1 MHIAPIIL
9 GNVISS
15 RFLKRPPRSINIAW
29 FTDQCFL
36 TEEILPTLE
45 IENVF
50 FKSHPMTQES
60 YLDVLKQYFHKDIP
74 PQELLLSYIM
84 VLSLSLGSS
93 SDISLTKDV
102 KNTVLNYC
110 EITNITTPD
119 CNILLSILLNY
130 LEQLQS
136 HSSMENLRVLLDTHS
151 ISIPSIHDILL
162 SDMGN
167 PTTSLD
173 TILLYTFAVLLESD
187 NYGDA
192 LRLAIYVSR
201 DTTYIAM
208 LVSTICSLLY
218 PIEATKSRLPKLPK
232 RFEYRP
238 IQEMDHMP
246 DIITRFRGPFKFLS
260 NLYPTPIT
268 YKGNTYCCLE
278 AAYQAQKSLDPAI
291 QERFA
296 NIRLP
301 YKARGMGQRIKTIRP
316 DWFDIRISIMEE
328 LLYIKFSHPQLKEW
342 LQCTGQNKIVECNT
356 WGDTFWGIYNGVGE
370 NHLGTLLMKVRDT
383 LL

>member
-15 RFLKRPPRSINIAW
+15 RFLKRPPRSTNIAW

-36 TEEILPTLE
+36 TEEILPTLD
-45 IENVF
+45 IENLLFLSSPMVQ
-50 FKSHPMTQES
+50 KSHLHILEQ
-60 YLDVLKQYFHKDIP
+60 LIHKGIP
-74 PQELLLSYIM
+74 PQEILLSYIM
-84 VLSLSLGSS
+84 IQSLSLTNSS
-93 SDISLTKDV
+93 EISSTKDV
-102 KNTVLNYC
+102 KDTVLNYC
-110 EITNITTPD
+110 EITNITTQD
-119 CNILLSILLNY
+119 CKILLSILLDY

-136 HSSMENLRVLLDTHS
+136 HSSIENLRALLDTHS
-151 ISIPSIHDILL
+151 ISIPSIYDIIL

-167 PTTSLD
+167 PTTSLY
-173 TILLYTFAVLLESD
+173 TILLYAFAVLLESD

-218 PIEATKSRLPKLPK
+218 PLEATKSRLPKPSK
-232 RFEYRP
+232 RFEYRS
-238 IQEMDHMP
+238 IQDMDHMP

-260 NLYPTPIT
+260 NLYATPIT

-278 AAYQAQKSLDPAI
+278 AAYQSQKSLDPTI
-291 QERFA
+291 HERFA

-301 YKARGMGQRIKTIRP
+301 YKARGMGQRIKTIRT
-316 DWFDIRISIMEE
+316 DWFNIRIDIMKE

-342 LQCTGQNKIVECNT
+342 LQCTGQSKIVECNT
-356 WGDTFWGIYNGVGE
+356 WGDTFWGVYNGVGE

>member
-1 MHIAPIIL
+1 MRIAPIIL

-15 RFLKRPPRSINIAW
+15 RFLKRPPRSTNIAW

-50 FKSHPMTQES
+50 FKSDPMAQES
-60 YLDVLKQYFHKDIP
+60 YLDVLKQRIHKDIP
-74 PQELLLSYIM
+74 PQEILLSYIM
-84 VLSLSLGSS
+84 VLSLSLASS

-102 KNTVLNYC
+102 KDTVLNYC
-110 EITNITTPD
+110 EITNMATPD

-136 HSSMENLRVLLDTHS
+136 HSSIENLRVLLDTHS
-151 ISIPSIHDILL
+151 ISIPSIHDIIL
-162 SDMGN
+162 SDMGS

-173 TILLYTFAVLLESD
+173 TLLLYTFAVLLESD

-192 LRLAIYVSR
+192 LRLAMYVSR

-218 PIEATKSRLPKLPK
+218 PIEATKSRLPKPPK

-291 QERFA
+291 HERFA

-342 LQCTGQNKIVECNT
+342 LQCTGQSKIVECNT

>member
-1 MHIAPIIL
+1 MRIAPIIL
-9 GNVISS
+9 GNVINS
-15 RFLKRPPRSINIAW
+15 RFLKRPPRSTNIAW

-45 IENVF
+45 IENVL
-50 FKSHPMTQES
+50 FKSDPMTQES
-60 YLDVLKQYFHKDIP
+60 YLDVLKQRIYKGIP
-74 PQELLLSYIM
+74 PQEILLSYIM
-84 VLSLSLGSS
+84 VLSLSLASS
-93 SDISLTKDV
+93 SDIFLTKDV

-110 EITNITTPD
+110 EITNIATPD
-119 CNILLSILLNY
+119 CKVLLSILLDY

-151 ISIPSIHDILL
+151 ISIPSIHDIIL
-162 SDMGN
+162 SDMGS

-218 PIEATKSRLPKLPK
+218 PIEATKSRLPKPPK

-260 NLYPTPIT
+260 NLYPTLIT

-342 LQCTGQNKIVECNT
+342 LQCTGQSKIVECNT

>member
-1 MHIAPIIL
+1 MRIAPIIL

-15 RFLKRPPRSINIAW
+15 RFLKRPPRSTNIVW

-50 FKSHPMTQES
+50 FKSDSMTQES
-60 YLDVLKQYFHKDIP
+60 YLDVLKQCIHEGIP

-84 VLSLSLGSS
+84 VLSLSLASS
-93 SDISLTKDV
+93 SDISSTKDV

-110 EITNITTPD
+110 EITNIATQN
-119 CNILLSILLNY
+119 CNILLSILLDY

-136 HSSMENLRVLLDTHS
+136 HSSMESLRVLLDTHS
-151 ISIPSIHDILL
+151 ISIPSIHDIIL
-162 SDMGN
+162 SDMGS

-173 TILLYTFAVLLESD
+173 TILLYTFAVVLESD

-208 LVSTICSLLY
+208 LVSTICSLIY
-218 PIEATKSRLPKLPK
+218 PLEATKSRLPKPPK

-291 QERFA
+291 HERFA

-342 LQCTGQNKIVECNT
+342 LQCTGQSKIVECNT

>member
-1 MHIAPIIL
+1 MRIAPIIL

-15 RFLKRPPRSINIAW
+15 RFLKRPPRSTNIAW

-50 FKSHPMTQES
+50 FKSDPMTQES
-60 YLDVLKQYFHKDIP
+60 YLDILKQPIHKDIP

-84 VLSLSLGSS
+84 VLSLSLASS
-93 SDISLTKDV
+93 SDVSLTKDV

-110 EITNITTPD
+110 EITNIATPD
-119 CNILLSILLNY
+119 CNILLNILLNY

-136 HSSMENLRVLLDTHS
+136 HSSIENLRVLLDTHS
-151 ISIPSIHDILL
+151 ISIPSIHDIIL
-162 SDMGN
+162 SDMGR

-218 PIEATKSRLPKLPK
+218 PIEATKSRLPKPPK
-232 RFEYRP
+232 RFEYRR

-342 LQCTGQNKIVECNT
+342 LQCTGQSKIVECNT

>member
-1 MHIAPIIL
+1 MRIAPIIL

-15 RFLKRPPRSINIAW
+15 RFLKRPPRSTNIAW

-50 FKSHPMTQES
+50 FKSDPMTQES
-60 YLDVLKQYFHKDIP
+60 YLDILKQRIHKDIP
-74 PQELLLSYIM
+74 PQEILLSYIM
-84 VLSLSLGSS
+84 VLTLSLASS

-119 CNILLSILLNY
+119 CKILLSILLDY

-151 ISIPSIHDILL
+151 ISIPAIHDIIL
-162 SDMGN
+162 SDMGS

-218 PIEATKSRLPKLPK
+218 PIEATKSRLPKPPK
-232 RFEYRP
+232 RFEYRS

-278 AAYQAQKSLDPAI
+278 AVYQAQKSLDPAI
-291 QERFA
+291 HERFA

-342 LQCTGQNKIVECNT
+342 LQCTGQSKIVECNT

>member
-1 MHIAPIIL
+1 MRIAPIIL

-15 RFLKRPPRSINIAW
+15 RFLKRPPRSTNIAW

-50 FKSHPMTQES
+50 FKSDPMTQES
-60 YLDVLKQYFHKDIP
+60 YLDILKQPIHKDIP

-84 VLSLSLGSS
+84 VLSLSLASS
-93 SDISLTKDV
+93 SDVSLTKDV

-110 EITNITTPD
+110 EITNIATPD
-119 CNILLSILLNY
+119 CNILLNILLNY

-136 HSSMENLRVLLDTHS
+136 HSSIENLRVLLDTHS
-151 ISIPSIHDILL
+151 ISIPSIHDIIL
-162 SDMGN
+162 SDMGR

-232 RFEYRP
+232 RFEYRR

-268 YKGNTYCCLE
+268 YKGHTYCCLE

-291 QERFA
+291 QERFT

-301 YKARGMGQRIKTIRP
+301 YKARGMGHRIKTIRP

-342 LQCTGQNKIVECNT
+342 LQCTGQSKIVECNT

>member
-1 MHIAPIIL
+1 MRIAPIIL

-15 RFLKRPPRSINIAW
+15 RFLKRPPRSTNIAW

-36 TEEILPTLE
+36 TEEILPTLN
-45 IENVF
+45 IEKVLF
-50 FKSHPMTQES
+50 PHSPMTEDSHLQ
-60 YLDVLKQYFHKDIP
+60 VLEQLIQNGTPSH
-74 PQELLLSYIM
+74 EVLLSYIM
-84 VLSLSLGSS
+84 VLGLSLASS
-93 SDISLTKDV
+93 PDTSLRKNLKD
-102 KNTVLNYC
+102 TVLNYY
-110 EITNITTPD
+110 EITNIAIPD
-119 CNILLSILLNY
+119 CKVLLSILLDY
-130 LEQLQS
+130 LVHLQS
-136 HSSMENLRVLLDTHS
+136 HSPIESLRVLLDTHS
-151 ISIPSIHDILL
+151 ISIPSIYDIVL
-162 SDMGN
+162 SDTGN
-167 PTTSLD
+167 PTTSLRD
-173 TILLYTFAVLLESD
+173 ILIYTFAVLLESD

-201 DTTYIAM
+201 STTYIAM

-218 PIEATKSRLPKLPK
+218 PLEATKSRLMKQPK

-291 QERFA
+291 HERFA

-342 LQCTGQNKIVECNT
+342 LQCTGQSKIVECNT
-356 WGDTFWGIYNGVGE
+356 WGDTFWGIYNRVGE

>member
-1 MHIAPIIL
+1 MRIAPIIL

-36 TEEILPTLE
+36 TEEILPTLDLE
-45 IENVF
+45 KILFPHSPITEERQLQVLEQLTH
-50 FKSHPMTQES
+50 KGVPSQE
-60 YLDVLKQYFHKDIP
+60 V
-74 PQELLLSYIM
+74 LLSYIM
-84 VLSLSLGSS
+84 VLGLSLASS
-93 SDISLTKDV
+93 TDTSLTKELKD
-102 KNTVLNYC
+102 TVLNYC
-110 EITNITTPD
+110 VITNIATSD
-119 CNILLSILLNY
+119 CKILLSILLDY

-136 HSSMENLRVLLDTHS
+136 HSSMETLRVLLDTHS
-151 ISIPSIHDILL
+151 ISIPSVHDIVL
-162 SDMGN
+162 SDMGS

-218 PIEATKSRLPKLPK
+218 PIEATKSRLSKLPK
-232 RFEYRP
+232 RFEYRS

-301 YKARGMGQRIKTIRP
+301 YKSRGMGQRIKTIRP

-342 LQCTGQNKIVECNT
+342 LQCTGQSKIVECNT

>member
-15 RFLKRPPRSINIAW
+15 RFLKRSPRSTNIAW
-29 FTDQCFL
+29 FTGQSYL
-36 TEEILPTLE
+36 TEEILPTLD
-45 IENVF
+45 IENVLF
-50 FKSHPMTQES
+50 VSSPMIQKSHLYILEQ
-60 YLDVLKQYFHKDIP
+60 LVHKGIP
-74 PQELLLSYIM
+74 PQKLVLSYIM
-84 VLSLSLGSS
+84 VLSLSLANS
-93 SDISLTKDV
+93 SDTSLTQDV
-102 KNTVLNYC
+102 KDTVLNYC

-119 CNILLSILLNY
+119 CKILLSILLHY
-130 LEQLQS
+130 LEQLQNHAS
-136 HSSMENLRVLLDTHS
+136 IENLRVLLDTHS
-151 ISIPSIHDILL
+151 ISIPSIRDILL
-162 SDMGN
+162 SDIGN
-167 PTTSLD
+167 PTTSLH
-173 TILLYTFAVLLESD
+173 TILLYTFAVVLESD

-192 LRLAIYVSR
+192 LRLAVYVSR

-218 PIEATKSRLPKLPK
+218 PLEATKSRLPKLPK
-232 RFEYRP
+232 RFEYRS
-238 IQEMDHMP
+238 IQEMDSMP

-260 NLYPTPIT
+260 NLYSTPIT
-268 YKGNTYCCLE
+268 YKGHTYCCLE

-291 QERFA
+291 HEKFA

-301 YKARGMGQRIKTIRP
+301 YKSRGMGQSIKTIRP
-316 DWFDIRISIMEE
+316 DWLDIRIDIMEE

-342 LQCTGQNKIVECNT
+342 LQCTGQSKIVECNT

>member
-1 MHIAPIIL
+1 
-9 GNVISS
+9 
-15 RFLKRPPRSINIAW
+15 
-29 FTDQCFL
+29 
-36 TEEILPTLE
+36 
-45 IENVF
+45 
-50 FKSHPMTQES
+50 MTQES
-60 YLDVLKQYFHKDIP
+60 YLDVLKQCIHEGIP

-84 VLSLSLGSS
+84 VLSLSLASS
-93 SDISLTKDV
+93 SDISSTKDV

-110 EITNITTPD
+110 EITNIATQN
-119 CNILLSILLNY
+119 CNILLSILLDY

-136 HSSMENLRVLLDTHS
+136 HSSMESLRVLLDTHS
-151 ISIPSIHDILL
+151 ISIPSIHDIIL
-162 SDMGN
+162 SDMGS

-173 TILLYTFAVLLESD
+173 TILLYTFAVVLESD

-208 LVSTICSLLY
+208 LVSTICSLIY
-218 PIEATKSRLPKLPK
+218 PLEATKSRLPKPPK

-291 QERFA
+291 HERFA

-342 LQCTGQNKIVECNT
+342 LQCTGQSKIVECNT

>member
-1 MHIAPIIL
+1 MRIAPIIL

-15 RFLKRPPRSINIAW
+15 RFLKRPPRSTNIAW

-50 FKSHPMTQES
+50 FKSDSMTKES
-60 YLDVLKQYFHKDIP
+60 YLDVLKQRIYKGIP

-84 VLSLSLGSS
+84 VLSLSLASS
-93 SDISLTKDV
+93 SHISLTKDV
-102 KNTVLNYC
+102 KDTVLNYC
-110 EITNITTPD
+110 EITNIATQN

-151 ISIPSIHDILL
+151 ISIPSIHDIIL

-218 PIEATKSRLPKLPK
+218 PIEATKSRLPKPPK
-232 RFEYRP
+232 RFEYRR

-246 DIITRFRGPFKFLS
+246 AIITRFRGPFKFLS

-342 LQCTGQNKIVECNT
+342 LQCTGQSKIVECNT

>member
-1 MHIAPIIL
+1 MYIAPIIL

-15 RFLKRPPRSINIAW
+15 RFLKRPPRSTNIAW
-29 FTDQCFL
+29 FTGQSYL
-36 TEEILPTLE
+36 TEEILPTLD
-45 IENVF
+45 IENALFVSF
-50 FKSHPMTQES
+50 PMVQES
-60 YLDVLKQYFHKDIP
+60 HLHMLEQLIHKGTP
-74 PQELLLSYIM
+74 PQEIVLSYIM
-84 VLSLSLGSS
+84 VLTLSLASS
-93 SDISLTKDV
+93 PHISSTKDI
-102 KNTVLNYC
+102 KDTVLNYC
-110 EITNITTPD
+110 EITNIATQD
-119 CNILLSILLNY
+119 CKILLSILLNY

-151 ISIPSIHDILL
+151 ISIPSIHDIIL
-162 SDMGN
+162 SDMGS

-218 PIEATKSRLPKLPK
+218 PIEATKSRLPKPPK

-291 QERFA
+291 HERFA

-301 YKARGMGQRIKTIRP
+301 YKARGMGQHIKTIRP

-342 LQCTGQNKIVECNT
+342 LQCTGQSKIVECNT
-356 WGDTFWGIYNGVGE
+356 WGDTFWGVYNGVGE
-370 NHLGTLLMKVRDT
+370 NHLGTLLMKVRGT

>member
-1 MHIAPIIL
+1 MRIAPIIL

-15 RFLKRPPRSINIAW
+15 RFLKRPPRSTNIAW

-36 TEEILPTLE
+36 TEEILPTLDLE
-45 IENVF
+45 KILFPHSPITEERQLQVLEQLTH
-50 FKSHPMTQES
+50 KGVPSQE
-60 YLDVLKQYFHKDIP
+60 V
-74 PQELLLSYIM
+74 LLSYIM
-84 VLSLSLGSS
+84 VLGLSLASS
-93 SDISLTKDV
+93 TDTSLTKELKD
-102 KNTVLNYC
+102 TVLNYC
-110 EITNITTPD
+110 EITNIATSD
-119 CNILLSILLNY
+119 CKILLSILLDY

-136 HSSMENLRVLLDTHS
+136 HSSMETLRVLLDTHS
-151 ISIPSIHDILL
+151 ISIPSVHDIVL
-162 SDMGN
+162 SDMGS

-218 PIEATKSRLPKLPK
+218 PIEATKSRLPKPPK
-232 RFEYRP
+232 RFEYRS
-238 IQEMDHMP
+238 IQEIDHMP

-342 LQCTGQNKIVECNT
+342 LQCTGQSKIVECNT

>member
-1 MHIAPIIL
+1 MRIAPIIL

-15 RFLKRPPRSINIAW
+15 RFLKRPPRSTNIAW

-50 FKSHPMTQES
+50 FKSDPMTQES
-60 YLDVLKQYFHKDIP
+60 YLDILKQRIHKDIP

-84 VLSLSLGSS
+84 VLSLSLASS
-93 SDISLTKDV
+93 SDVSLTKDV
-102 KNTVLNYC
+102 KDTVLNYC
-110 EITNITTPD
+110 EITNIATQN
-119 CNILLSILLNY
+119 CKILLSILLNY

-136 HSSMENLRVLLDTHS
+136 HSSIDSLRVLLDTHS
-151 ISIPSIHDILL
+151 ISIPAIHDIIL
-162 SDMGN
+162 SDMGS

-218 PIEATKSRLPKLPK
+218 PIEATKSRLPKPPK

-268 YKGNTYCCLE
+268 YKGNAYCCLE

-301 YKARGMGQRIKTIRP
+301 YKSRGMGQRIKTIRP

-342 LQCTGQNKIVECNT
+342 LQCTGQSKIVECNT

>member
-1 MHIAPIIL
+1 MRIAPIIL

-45 IENVF
+45 IENVL
-50 FKSHPMTQES
+50 FKSDPMTQES
-60 YLDVLKQYFHKDIP
+60 YLDILKQRIHKDIP

-84 VLSLSLGSS
+84 VLSLSLASS
-93 SDISLTKDV
+93 SDISSTKEV
-102 KNTVLNYC
+102 KDAVLNYC
-110 EITNITTPD
+110 EITNIATQD

-136 HSSMENLRVLLDTHS
+136 HSSIDSLRVLLDTHS
-151 ISIPSIHDILL
+151 ISIPAIHDIIL
-162 SDMGN
+162 SDMGS

-268 YKGNTYCCLE
+268 YKGHTYCCLE

-342 LQCTGQNKIVECNT
+342 LQCTGQSNIVECNT
-356 WGDTFWGIYNGVGE
+356 WGDTFWGVYNGVGE
-370 NHLGTLLMKVRDT
+370 NHLGTLLMKVRGT

>member
-15 RFLKRPPRSINIAW
+15 RFLKRPPRSTNIAW

-36 TEEILPTLE
+36 TEEILPTLD
-45 IENVF
+45 IENLLF
-50 FKSHPMTQES
+50 LSSPMVQES
-60 YLDVLKQYFHKDIP
+60 HLHILEQLIHKGIP
-74 PQELLLSYIM
+74 PQEILLSYIM
-84 VLSLSLGSS
+84 ILSLSLTNSFDTSS
-93 SDISLTKDV
+93 IKDV
-102 KNTVLNYC
+102 KDTVLNYC
-110 EITNITTPD
+110 EITNITTPN
-119 CNILLSILLNY
+119 CKILLNILLDY

-136 HSSMENLRVLLDTHS
+136 HSSIKNLRVLLDTHS
-151 ISIPSIHDILL
+151 ISIPSIYDIIL

-167 PTTSLD
+167 PTTSLY
-173 TILLYTFAVLLESD
+173 TILLYAFAVLLESD

-218 PIEATKSRLPKLPK
+218 PLEATKSRLTKQPK
-232 RFEYRP
+232 RFEYRS

-260 NLYPTPIT
+260 NLYAAPIN
-268 YKGNTYCCLE
+268 YKGHTYCCLE
-278 AAYQAQKSLDPAI
+278 AAYQAQKSLDPTI
-291 QERFA
+291 HERFT

-301 YKARGMGQRIKTIRP
+301 HKARGMGQRIKTIRT
-316 DWFDIRISIMEE
+316 DWFDIRIDIMEE

-342 LQCTGQNKIVECNT
+342 LLCTGQSKIVECNT
-356 WGDTFWGIYNGVGE
+356 WGDTFWGVYNGVGE

>member
-50 FKSHPMTQES
+50 FKSDPMTQES
-60 YLDVLKQYFHKDIP
+60 YLDILKQRIHKDIP

-84 VLSLSLGSS
+84 VLSLSLASS
-93 SDISLTKDV
+93 SDISSTKEV
-102 KNTVLNYC
+102 KDAVLNYC
-110 EITNITTPD
+110 EITNIATQD

-136 HSSMENLRVLLDTHS
+136 HSSIDSLRVLLDTHS
-151 ISIPSIHDILL
+151 ISIPAIHDIIL
-162 SDMGN
+162 SDMGS

-268 YKGNTYCCLE
+268 YKGHTYCCLE

-342 LQCTGQNKIVECNT
+342 LQCTGQSNIVECNT
-356 WGDTFWGIYNGVGE
+356 WGDTFWGVYNGVGE
-370 NHLGTLLMKVRDT
+370 NHLGTLLMKVRGT

>member
-1 MHIAPIIL
+1 MRIAPIIL

-15 RFLKRPPRSINIAW
+15 RFLKRPPRSTNIAW

-50 FKSHPMTQES
+50 FKSDPMTQES
-60 YLDVLKQYFHKDIP
+60 YLDILKQRIHKDIP
-74 PQELLLSYIM
+74 PQEILLSYIM
-84 VLSLSLGSS
+84 VLTLSLASS

-119 CNILLSILLNY
+119 CKILLSILLDY

-151 ISIPSIHDILL
+151 ISIPAIHDIIL
-162 SDMGN
+162 SDMGS

-218 PIEATKSRLPKLPK
+218 PIEATKSRLPKPPK
-232 RFEYRP
+232 RFEYRS
-238 IQEMDHMP
+238 IQEMNHMP

-278 AAYQAQKSLDPAI
+278 AVYQAQKSLDPAI
-291 QERFA
+291 HERFA

-342 LQCTGQNKIVECNT
+342 LQCTGQSKIVECNT

>member
-1 MHIAPIIL
+1 MRIAPIIL

-15 RFLKRPPRSINIAW
+15 RFLKRPPRSTNIAW

-36 TEEILPTLE
+36 TEEILPTLD
-45 IENVF
+45 IEKALF
-50 FKSHPMTQES
+50 SSSPMTQKS
-60 YLDVLKQYFHKDIP
+60 HLHVLKQLIHTGIP
-74 PQELLLSYIM
+74 SQELLLSYIM
-84 VLSLSLGSS
+84 VLSLSLANS
-93 SDISLTKDV
+93 SDISITNELKD
-102 KNTVLNYC
+102 TVLNYC
-110 EITNITTPD
+110 KITNIATPD

-136 HSSMENLRVLLDTHS
+136 HSSIENLRILLETHS
-151 ISIPSIHDILL
+151 ISIPSIQELVLL
-162 SDMGN
+162 VSGN
-167 PTTSLD
+167 STTSLQD
-173 TILLYTFAVLLESD
+173 ILIRSFATLLESD

-201 DTTYIAM
+201 DTTYISM

-218 PIEATKSRLPKLPK
+218 PIDATKSRLPKPPK

-268 YKGNTYCCLE
+268 YKGHAYCCLE

-291 QERFA
+291 HERFA

-316 DWFDIRISIMEE
+316 DWFDIRIDIMEE

-342 LQCTGQNKIVECNT
+342 LQCTGQSNIVECNP
-356 WGDTFWGIYNGVGE
+356 WGDTFWGVYNGVGE
-370 NHLGTLLMKVRDT
+370 NHLGLLLMKVRDT
-383 LL
+383 LI

>member
-1 MHIAPIIL
+1 MRIAPIIL

-15 RFLKRPPRSINIAW
+15 RFLKRPPRSTNIAW

-36 TEEILPTLE
+36 TEEILPSLE
-45 IENVF
+45 IENIL
-50 FKSHPMTQES
+50 FKSDPMTQES
-60 YLDVLKQYFHKDIP
+60 YLDVLKQRIYKGIS
-74 PQELLLSYIM
+74 PQEILLSYIM

-102 KNTVLNYC
+102 KDTVLNYC
-110 EITNITTPD
+110 EITNITTPN
-119 CNILLSILLNY
+119 CNILLSILLDY

-151 ISIPSIHDILL
+151 ISIPSIHDIIL
-162 SDMGN
+162 SDIGN

-218 PIEATKSRLPKLPK
+218 PIEATKSRLPKPPK
-232 RFEYRP
+232 RFEYRR

-342 LQCTGQNKIVECNT
+342 LQCTGQSKIVECNT

>member
-1 MHIAPIIL
+1 MRIAPIIL

-15 RFLKRPPRSINIAW
+15 RFLKRPPRSTNIAW

-50 FKSHPMTQES
+50 FKSDPMAQES
-60 YLDVLKQYFHKDIP
+60 YLDVLKQRIHKDIP
-74 PQELLLSYIM
+74 PQEILLSYIM
-84 VLSLSLGSS
+84 VLSLSLASS

-110 EITNITTPD
+110 EITNIATPD

-151 ISIPSIHDILL
+151 IPIPSIHDIIL
-162 SDMGN
+162 SDMGS

-246 DIITRFRGPFKFLS
+246 DMITRFRGPFKFLS

-342 LQCTGQNKIVECNT
+342 LQCTGQSKIVECNT

>member
-1 MHIAPIIL
+1 MRIAPIIL

-15 RFLKRPPRSINIAW
+15 RFLKRPPRSTNIAW

-36 TEEILPTLE
+36 TEEILPTLN
-45 IENVF
+45 IEKVLF
-50 FKSHPMTQES
+50 PHSPMTEDSHLQ
-60 YLDVLKQYFHKDIP
+60 VLEQLIQNGTPSH
-74 PQELLLSYIM
+74 EVLLSYIM
-84 VLSLSLGSS
+84 VLGLSLASS
-93 SDISLTKDV
+93 PDTSLRKNLKD
-102 KNTVLNYC
+102 TVLNYY
-110 EITNITTPD
+110 EITNIATPD
-119 CNILLSILLNY
+119 CKILLSILLDY

-151 ISIPSIHDILL
+151 ISIPSIRDILL

-192 LRLAIYVSR
+192 LRLAVYVSR

-218 PIEATKSRLPKLPK
+218 PLEATKSRLPKLPK
-232 RFEYRP
+232 RFEYRS
-238 IQEMDHMP
+238 IQEMDSMP

-260 NLYPTPIT
+260 NLYSTPIT
-268 YKGNTYCCLE
+268 YKGHTYCCLE

-291 QERFA
+291 QERFT

-301 YKARGMGQRIKTIRP
+301 YKSRGMGQSIKTIRP

-342 LQCTGQNKIVECNT
+342 LQCTGQSKIVECNT

>member
-1 MHIAPIIL
+1 MRIAPIIL

-50 FKSHPMTQES
+50 FKSDPMTQES
-60 YLDVLKQYFHKDIP
+60 YLDILKQPIHKDIP

-84 VLSLSLGSS
+84 VLSLSLASS
-93 SDISLTKDV
+93 SDVSLTKDV

-110 EITNITTPD
+110 EITNIATPD
-119 CNILLSILLNY
+119 CNILLNILLNY

-136 HSSMENLRVLLDTHS
+136 HSSIENLRVLLDTHS
-151 ISIPSIHDILL
+151 ISIPSIHDIIL
-162 SDMGN
+162 SDMGR

-268 YKGNTYCCLE
+268 YKGHTYCCLE

-342 LQCTGQNKIVECNT
+342 LQCTGQSKIVECNT

>member
-1 MHIAPIIL
+1 MRIAPIIL

-15 RFLKRPPRSINIAW
+15 RFLKRPPRSTNIAW

-36 TEEILPTLE
+36 TEEILPTLDLE
-45 IENVF
+45 KILFPHSPITEER
-50 FKSHPMTQES
+50 Q
-60 YLDVLKQYFHKDIP
+60 LQVLEQLTHKGIP
-74 PQELLLSYIM
+74 PQEILLSYIM
-84 VLSLSLGSS
+84 VLSLSLASS
-93 SDISLTKDV
+93 SAISLTKDV

-110 EITNITTPD
+110 EITNIATSD
-119 CNILLSILLNY
+119 CKILLSILLNY

-151 ISIPSIHDILL
+151 ISIPSIHDIIL
-162 SDMGN
+162 SDMGS

-291 QERFA
+291 HERFA

-342 LQCTGQNKIVECNT
+342 LQCTGQSKIIECNT

>member
-1 MHIAPIIL
+1 MRIAPIIL

-50 FKSHPMTQES
+50 FKSDPMTQES
-60 YLDVLKQYFHKDIP
+60 YLDILKQRIHKDIP

-84 VLSLSLGSS
+84 VLSLSLASS
-93 SDISLTKDV
+93 SDISSTKEV
-102 KNTVLNYC
+102 KDAVLNYC
-110 EITNITTPD
+110 EITNIATQD

-136 HSSMENLRVLLDTHS
+136 HSSIDSLRVLLDTHS
-151 ISIPSIHDILL
+151 ISIPAIHDIIL
-162 SDMGN
+162 SDMGS

-268 YKGNTYCCLE
+268 YKGHTYCCLE

-342 LQCTGQNKIVECNT
+342 LQCTGQSNIVECNT
-356 WGDTFWGIYNGVGE
+356 WGDTFWGVYNGVGE
-370 NHLGTLLMKVRDT
+370 NHLGTLLMKVRGT

>member
-1 MHIAPIIL
+1 MRIAPIIL

-15 RFLKRPPRSINIAW
+15 RFLKRPPRSTNIAW

-36 TEEILPTLE
+36 TEEILPTLDLE
-45 IENVF
+45 KILFPHSPITEER
-50 FKSHPMTQES
+50 Q
-60 YLDVLKQYFHKDIP
+60 LQVLEQLTHKGIP
-74 PQELLLSYIM
+74 PQEILLSYIM
-84 VLSLSLGSS
+84 VLSLLLASS
-93 SDISLTKDV
+93 PDISLTKDV
-102 KNTVLNYC
+102 KDTVLNYC
-110 EITNITTPD
+110 EITNIATPD
-119 CNILLSILLNY
+119 NKILLSILLHY
-130 LEQLQS
+130 LEQLQGHAS
-136 HSSMENLRVLLDTHS
+136 IENLRVLLDTHS
-151 ISIPSIHDILL
+151 ISIPSIHDIIL
-162 SDMGN
+162 SDMGS

-208 LVSTICSLLY
+208 LVSTICSLIY
-218 PIEATKSRLPKLPK
+218 PLEATKSRLPKPPK

-246 DIITRFRGPFKFLS
+246 DTITRFRGPFKFLS
-260 NLYPTPIT
+260 NLYPTPIA
-268 YKGNTYCCLE
+268 YKGHTYCCLE

-291 QERFA
+291 HERFA

-342 LQCTGQNKIVECNT
+342 LQFTGQSNIVECNT
-356 WGDTFWGIYNGVGE
+356 WGDTFWGVYNGVGE

>member
-15 RFLKRPPRSINIAW
+15 RFLKRPPRSTNIAW

-60 YLDVLKQYFHKDIP
+60 YLDVLKQRIYKVIP
-74 PQELLLSYIM
+74 PQEILLSYIM

-102 KNTVLNYC
+102 KDTVLNYC
-110 EITNITTPD
+110 EITNITTPN
-119 CNILLSILLNY
+119 CNILLSILLDY

-136 HSSMENLRVLLDTHS
+136 HSSMENLRVVLDTHS
-151 ISIPSIHDILL
+151 ISIPSIHDIIL
-162 SDMGN
+162 SDIGN

-218 PIEATKSRLPKLPK
+218 PLEATKSRLPKPPK

-342 LQCTGQNKIVECNT
+342 LQCTGQSKIVECNT

-370 NHLGTLLMKVRDT
+370 NHLGTLLMKVRGT

>member
-1 MHIAPIIL
+1 MRIAPIIL

-15 RFLKRPPRSINIAW
+15 RFLKRPPRSTNIAW

-36 TEEILPTLE
+36 TEEILPTLDLE
-45 IENVF
+45 KILFPHSPITEER
-50 FKSHPMTQES
+50 Q
-60 YLDVLKQYFHKDIP
+60 LQVLEQLTHKGIP
-74 PQELLLSYIM
+74 PQEILLSYIM
-84 VLSLSLGSS
+84 VLSLLLASS
-93 SDISLTKDV
+93 PDISLTKDV
-102 KNTVLNYC
+102 KDTVLNYC
-110 EITNITTPD
+110 EITNIATPD
-119 CNILLSILLNY
+119 NKILLSILLHY

-136 HSSMENLRVLLDTHS
+136 HASIENLRVLLDTHS
-151 ISIPSIHDILL
+151 ISIPSIHDIIL
-162 SDMGN
+162 SDMGS

-173 TILLYTFAVLLESD
+173 TILLYTFAALLESD

-208 LVSTICSLLY
+208 LVSTICSLIY
-218 PIEATKSRLPKLPK
+218 PLEATKSRLPKPPK

-246 DIITRFRGPFKFLS
+246 DTITRFRGPFKFLS

-268 YKGNTYCCLE
+268 YKGHTYCCLE
-278 AAYQAQKSLDPAI
+278 AAYQAQKSLDPTI
-291 QERFA
+291 HEKFA

-301 YKARGMGQRIKTIRP
+301 YKARGMGHRIKTIRP
-316 DWFDIRISIMEE
+316 DWFDIRIDIMEE

-342 LQCTGQNKIVECNT
+342 LQCTGQSNIVESNT
-356 WGDTFWGIYNGVGE
+356 WGDTFWGVYNGVGE
-370 NHLGTLLMKVRDT
+370 NQLGTLLMKVRDT

>member
-1 MHIAPIIL
+1 MRIAPIIL

-15 RFLKRPPRSINIAW
+15 RFLKRPPRSTNIAW

-50 FKSHPMTQES
+50 FKSDPMAQES
-60 YLDVLKQYFHKDIP
+60 YLDVLKQRIHKDIP
-74 PQELLLSYIM
+74 PQEILLSYIM
-84 VLSLSLGSS
+84 VLSLSLASS

-102 KNTVLNYC
+102 KDTVLNYC
-110 EITNITTPD
+110 EITNMATPD

-136 HSSMENLRVLLDTHS
+136 HSSIENLRVLLDTHS
-151 ISIPSIHDILL
+151 ISIPSIHDIIL
-162 SDMGN
+162 SDMGS

-173 TILLYTFAVLLESD
+173 TLLLYTFAVLLESD

-192 LRLAIYVSR
+192 LRLAMYVSR

-218 PIEATKSRLPKLPK
+218 PIEATKSRLPKPPK

-291 QERFA
+291 HERFA

-342 LQCTGQNKIVECNT
+342 LQCTGQSKIVECNT
-356 WGDTFWGIYNGVGE
+356 WGDTFWGVYNGVGE

>member
-1 MHIAPIIL
+1 MRIAPIIL

-15 RFLKRPPRSINIAW
+15 RFLKRPPRSTNIAW

-36 TEEILPTLE
+36 TEEILPTLN
-45 IENVF
+45 IEKVLF
-50 FKSHPMTQES
+50 PHSPMTEDSHLQ
-60 YLDVLKQYFHKDIP
+60 VLEQLIQNGTPSH
-74 PQELLLSYIM
+74 EVLLSYIM
-84 VLSLSLGSS
+84 VLGLSLASS
-93 SDISLTKDV
+93 PDTSLRKNLKD
-102 KNTVLNYC
+102 TVLNYC
-110 EITNITTPD
+110 EITNITTPN
-119 CNILLSILLNY
+119 CNILLSILLDY

-151 ISIPSIHDILL
+151 ISIPSIHDIIL
-162 SDMGN
+162 SDIGN

-218 PIEATKSRLPKLPK
+218 PIEATKSRLPKPPK
-232 RFEYRP
+232 RFEYRR

-342 LQCTGQNKIVECNT
+342 LQCTGQSKIVECNT

-370 NHLGTLLMKVRDT
+370 NHLGTLLMKVRGT

>member
-1 MHIAPIIL
+1 MRIAPIIL

-15 RFLKRPPRSINIAW
+15 RFLKRPPRSTNIAW

-36 TEEILPTLE
+36 TEEILPSLE
-45 IENVF
+45 IENIL
-50 FKSHPMTQES
+50 FKSDPMTQES
-60 YLDVLKQYFHKDIP
+60 YLDVLKQRIYKGIP
-74 PQELLLSYIM
+74 PQEILLSYIM

-102 KNTVLNYC
+102 KDTVLNYC
-110 EITNITTPD
+110 EITNITTPN
-119 CNILLSILLNY
+119 CNILLSILLDY

-151 ISIPSIHDILL
+151 ISIPSIHDIIL
-162 SDMGN
+162 SDIGN

-218 PIEATKSRLPKLPK
+218 PIEATKSRLPKPPK
-232 RFEYRP
+232 RFEYRR

-342 LQCTGQNKIVECNT
+342 LQCTGQSKIVECNT